1 MNERTFPLM
10 SGLNA
15 VHVSTGN
22 KLMMNF
28 KRLLLSLPL
37 VFVLQSPAFASE
49 AASDAQLQAIA
60 EMGRLNGVA
69 LQCRYL
75 PQIQRIKREL
85 VLNLPK
91 QRALGDW
98 FEQKTNDAFMS
109 FMQKNEA
116 CPAVFDFDQTL
127 QKAVEKLE
135 SVFKK

>member
-37 VFVLQSPAFASE
+37 VFALQSPAFASE
-49 AASDAQLQAIA
+49 AASDAQLQASG